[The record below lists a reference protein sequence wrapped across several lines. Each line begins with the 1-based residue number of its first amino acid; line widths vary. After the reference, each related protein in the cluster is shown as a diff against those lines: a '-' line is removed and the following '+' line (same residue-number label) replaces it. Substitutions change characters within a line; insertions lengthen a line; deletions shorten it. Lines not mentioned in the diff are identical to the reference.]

1 MKLLYK
7 GMKKVKFFLGSEKL
21 ISKGMKLL
29 YKSMKKV
36 KFFLWSEKVVSQGM
50 KLLYQGMK
58 KFKFFLWSEKVPFGY
73 EKKPVFEN
81 FPFHTLGY
89 ENFGCFF
96 LMTGR
101 RGRKKRHDVE
111 CCERRASPS
120 APPSALQSPRLPA
133 WHILPASPPR
143 APKTPTGRPRLPP
156 LMCSVSARTCRPP
169 PTSLPP
175 SSPPPAVATAPPRF
189 SSSLSRACP
198 LALLALYVPS
208 HASTATRGVR

>member
-96 LMTGR
+96 LMCPWRLMNKRTHLSPFPS
-101 RGRKKRHDVE
+101 RK
-111 CCERRASPS
+111 
-120 APPSALQSPRLPA
+120 
-133 WHILPASPPR
+133 
-143 APKTPTGRPRLPP
+143 
-156 LMCSVSARTCRPP
+156 
-169 PTSLPP
+169 
-175 SSPPPAVATAPPRF
+175 SSGDKN
-189 SSSLSRACP
+189 SLSQ
-198 LALLALYVPS
+198 ALDKD
-208 HASTATRGVR
+208 RD